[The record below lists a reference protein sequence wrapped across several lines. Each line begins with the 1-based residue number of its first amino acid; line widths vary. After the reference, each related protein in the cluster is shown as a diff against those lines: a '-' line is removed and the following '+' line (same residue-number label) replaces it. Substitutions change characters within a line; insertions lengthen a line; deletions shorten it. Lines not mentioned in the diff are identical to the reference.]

1 MYQIFCDEYPLFDPR
16 DESLNVLSPKVKLEA
31 NTVGE
36 GSFTILPNHPYFD
49 KLKKLKSVFEVRQ
62 DNETIFRGRMTT
74 DTQAFDN
81 RMEVDL
87 EGALACANDTI
98 IPPFIYPDGFGDVVG
113 KNLAYPTKWSGTT
126 NGYTSTPNSDGSVT
140 IGGSAA
146 SATGTIIFI
155 ALRNAANQMVSTKL
169 KANTPYTL
177 TVYKDGV
184 KTNAYGAK
192 CFAADGTEL
201 WGFHQTYPQ
210 DRTLENIYL
219 QFTPTAGDTSWCGT
233 YKVQLEEGATATRYE
248 AYQSYEVA
256 QAYGNVVE
264 FFLCCLLKEH
274 NTHVAS
280 WQKLNLGNVT
290 VTDPNNFITRS
301 SEGYATTW
309 ETLRS
314 KLFESTL
321 GGYLNVRYEPDG
333 NYVDYLADFPLTN
346 TQRVTFGEN
355 LLDLTRQS
363 DATETYSAIMPFGAQ
378 MEDEDGN
385 RYTLDL
391 STMPDGNI
399 TDDVVKK
406 GLYLYSKSA
415 VATYGWICMPI
426 DDATWKDVTV
436 ASNLQSKAVAQL
448 TGTSVKLSNTIE
460 LKALDLHL
468 TDDEI
473 QSFRVCRNLLVDS
486 LPHGL
491 ATVSYQLLKMDID
504 IMNPQ
509 NTTITAG
516 QTVRSLT
523 DVSNQQ
529 QAAVQEKIEKVVK
542 DIAENRENVVEVKN
556 QVVTSSTEMVN
567 TCNEIIM
574 SAMTDYVQT
583 GNFEQFQRTMEA
595 QLKIL
600 SDSITMK
607 FTETTNGIKDVNGDL
622 QSKFNQL
629 YKYIEFS
636 GDTAITISSGDS
648 TMTLEIDNEN
658 GIIIKQNGVQ
668 LGRWCGDTFESGNI
682 IVKVNERAQFGD
694 FAFIPRSDGSL
705 QFLKVGG

>member
-1 MYQIFCDEYPLFDPR
+1 MYQILCDGYPLFDPR
-16 DESLNVLSPKVKLEA
+16 DEDLQVLSPKVKLEA

-62 DNETIFRGRMTT
+62 DADVVFRGRMTN
-74 DTQAFDN
+74 DSQEFDN
-81 RMEVDL
+81 RMAVDL
-87 EGALACANDTI
+87 EGALACTNDTI
-98 IPPFIYPDGFGDVVG
+98 IPPFDSRTIKG
-113 KNLAYPTKWSGTT
+113 KNLLQYPYSSPFGERYGCTISDGGNSAVILNGKPGTT
-126 NGYTSTPNSDGSVT
+126 FDFSLSTNLPVKANITYTFSINADKSGAPLGILQLRTS
-140 IGGSAA
+140 GGSWVRNLGDDSGKGHTFRLSESDLANGNRVYA
-146 SATGTIIFI
+146 NLYIQSGQSYENLTIKP
-155 ALRNAANQMVSTKL
+155 M
-169 KANTPYTL
+169 
-177 TVYKDGV
+177 
-184 KTNAYGAK
+184 
-192 CFAADGTEL
+192 
-201 WGFHQTYPQ
+201 
-210 DRTLENIYL
+210 
-219 QFTPTAGDTSWCGT
+219 
-233 YKVQLEEGATATRYE
+233 LEEGARVTKYAPPIPTT
-248 AYQSYEVA
+248 
-256 QAYGNVVE
+256 GNAVKN
-264 FFLCCLLKEH
+264 FLMWILEKH
-274 NTHVAS
+274 NDHAES
-280 WQKLNLGNVT
+280 WQELKLGNVT
-290 VTDPNNFITRS
+290 VTDPNNTLVRS
-301 SEGYATTW
+301 SEEYASTW

-314 KLFESTL
+314 KLFESSL
-321 GGYLNVRYEPDG
+321 GGFLNVRYEPDG
-333 NYVDYLADFPLTN
+333 NYLDYLADFELTN
-346 TQRVTFGEN
+346 TQRVTYGEN

-378 MEDEDGN
+378 LEDENGN
-385 RYTLDL
+385 RHTLDL
-391 STMPDGNI
+391 SSLPDGNV
-399 TDDVVKK
+399 TDDVVKE

-415 VATYGWICMPI
+415 VATYGWICVPI
-426 DDATWKDVTV
+426 DEATWQDVTV

-468 TDDEI
+468 TDEEI

-486 LPHGL
+486 LPHDL

-516 QTVRSLT
+516 TTVRSLT

-542 DIAENRENVVEVKN
+542 DVAENRENVVEVKN
-556 QVVTSSTEMVN
+556 QVVTYSTEVVN
-567 TCNEIIM
+567 TCNEIIL
-574 SAMTDYVQT
+574 SAMTDYVET
-583 GNFEQFQRTMEA
+583 GNFEKFQQTVEA
-595 QLKIL
+595 QLKVL

-607 FTETTNGIKDVNGDL
+607 FTETTNDIKDVNGDL

-648 TMTLEIDNEN
+648 TMTLEIDNES
-658 GIIIKQNGVQ
+658 GIVIKQNGVQ

-694 FAFIPRSDGSL
+694 FAFIPRADGSL